1 MTLLGPGVDA
11 ARMRELGV
19 VETPLLRL
27 DRVAP
32 PGRRIYAKAEWL
44 QPTGSVKDRVA
55 AAMVAAAESSG
66 VLREGTDLVEP
77 SSGNTGI
84 ALARIAS
91 LTGHRLTTLVPDNV
105 SRERLDM
112 LAAFG
117 ATIELT
123 PGAEGSNGAVK
134 RAELRAS
141 RTGETMLHQYENAA
155 NPGAHAATTGPEIE
169 WQLEELGEGPP
180 AVFVATLGTGGTLMG
195 IGRAL
200 RSSFPDMAVVAAEPP
215 AGESISGLRSMNDG
229 YIPPVFDPAALDGR
243 VLVRN
248 GPSIAMTRRLLKE
261 EGLFVGPS
269 SGAAVHAAVRRAE
282 SLPEGSVVVTL
293 LPDAGWKYLSTGI
306 FAGSVDEAEDG
317 VEGATLW

>member
-1 MTLLGPGVDA
+1 MTLLGPSV

-134 RAELRAS
+134 RAEHRAS
-141 RTGETMLHQYENAA
+141 RTGETMLHQYENFA
-155 NPGAHAATTGPEIE
+155 NPGAHEATTGPEIE
-169 WQLEELGEGPP
+169 WQLEELGERPP

-195 IGRAL
+195 VGRAL
-200 RSSFPDMAVVAAEPP
+200 RRSFPDMAVVAAEPP
-215 AGESISGLRSMNDG
+215 AGESISGLRSMEDG
-229 YIPPVFDPAALDGR
+229 YIPPVFDPSALDAR
-243 VLVRN
+243 VLVHI
-248 GPSIAMTRRLLKE
+248 GPSIAMTRRLLIE

-282 SLPEGSVVVTL
+282 SLPQGSVVVTL
-293 LPDAGWKYLSTGI
+293 LPDGGWKYLSTGI
-306 FAGSVDEAEDG
+306 FTGSADEAEEA
-317 VEGATLW
+317 VEGVTLW